1 MKSYE
6 VRSMNLSHSAFFS
19 GSKIAAILLFFF
31 VPCFSVKAQELKCQ
45 VTVNANQI
53 QNVDPAVFTTMQTAL
68 NDFMNSKVWTTDQF
82 SAEERIECSM
92 FINIIASTA
101 QDVYNAKVTIQSSR
115 PVYNSSYNSPMFNFI
130 DNDWIITYAQNQ
142 PLEFNV
148 TQYNSNLTSLL
159 GFYAY
164 TLIGLDY
171 ESMSKGGG
179 TKYFTMAEQVM
190 NNVPTNAPDG
200 KGWRP
205 YDGNA
210 NRNRYWL
217 INGLMGS
224 KFEGFKQALY
234 DFHFNGMD
242 NFYEKPALARQNILN
257 ALDKLDKIARDN
269 PNNMLL
275 AVFFQAKSDEMV
287 NVFSGADLTE
297 KSKALVLLRRVD
309 PSNATKYDKL
319 VKN

>member
-1 MKSYE
+1 MK
-6 VRSMNLSHSAFFS
+6 RAGKNLSFVSVKGVKCALVLFFS
-19 GSKIAAILLFFF
+19 WASTIMN
-31 VPCFSVKAQELKCQ
+31 AQELKCQ
-45 VTVNANQI
+45 LTVNAQKI
-53 QNVDPAVFTTMQTAL
+53 TGVDPSVFQTMQTAL
-68 NDFMNSKVWTTDQF
+68 NEFMNSKTWTTDQF
-82 SAEERIECSM
+82 GTEERIECSI
-92 FINIIASTA
+92 FINIESSPS
-101 QDVYNAKVTIQSSR
+101 QDVYTAKVTIQSSR
-115 PVYNSSYNSPMFNFI
+115 PAFNSTYNSPVFNFI

-171 ESMSKGGG
+171 ESMTKGGG
-179 TKYFTMAEQVM
+179 TKYFTMAEQIM
-190 NNVPTNAPDG
+190 NNVPTNSPDA

-205 YDGNA
+205 YDGAA

-224 KFEGFKQALY
+224 KYDLFKQAIY
-234 DFHFNGMD
+234 EYHFLGMD

-269 PNNMLL
+269 PNSILL
-275 AVFFQAKSDEMV
+275 SVFFQAKSDELV
-287 NVFSGADLTE
+287 NVFSGADIGE
-297 KSKALVLLRRVD
+297 KAKALTVLRRTD

-319 VKN
+319 VRN

>member
-1 MKSYE
+1 MQFNMRNIRHK
-6 VRSMNLSHSAFFS
+6 VVATWPILLLSFFS
-19 GSKIAAILLFFF
+19 AQ
-31 VPCFSVKAQELKCQ
+31 AQELKCQ
-45 VTVNANQI
+45 ITVNANQI
-53 QNVDPAVFTTMQTAL
+53 QSVDPTVFTTMQTSL
-68 NDFMNSKVWTTDQF
+68 NDFMNSKVWTADQF
-82 SAEERIECSM
+82 GAEERIECSM
-92 FINIIASTA
+92 FINITATTA

-115 PVYNSSYNSPMFNFI
+115 PVFNSSYNSPMFNFI

-164 TLIGLDY
+164 VLIGLDY

-179 TKYFTMAEQVM
+179 AKYFTMAEQIV
-190 NNVPTNAPDG
+190 NNVPTNAPDA

-224 KFEGFKQALY
+224 KYEGFKQALY
-234 DFHFNGMD
+234 EFHFNGMD
-242 NFYEKPALARQNILN
+242 NFYEKPALARQNILH
-257 ALDKLDKIARDN
+257 ALDKLEKIARDN

-287 NVFSGADLTE
+287 NVFSGADMTE
-297 KSKALVLLRRVD
+297 KSKALVLLRKVD
-309 PSNATKYDKL
+309 PSNASKYDKL